1 MSDLDWVLRKLL
13 PGPESFSNEAWAR
26 RLEEF
31 EGRAILFAGI
41 RLPPGYFGARVIV
54 TEGTEA
60 TDGTLY
66 PAAEYILYE
75 ERLPPV
81 HQEHIKTHELAH
93 MALGHPTLVASPEEL
108 AQILADQQLATR
120 FPNLCCR
127 ASSPNHSDESYLAVD
142 GAAERLTRI
151 IYQRALLAKQ
161 QQRVRRH
168 SSHQDLDRELRRL
181 GLD

>member
-1 MSDLDWVLRKLL
+1 LSNLDWVLRSLL
-13 PGPESFSNEAWAR
+13 PDPEAFSNASWAR
-26 RLEEF
+26 QLEEF

-41 RLPPGYFGARVIV
+41 RLPTGYFGARVIIP
-54 TEGTEA
+54 EETEA
-60 TDGTLY
+60 ADGTLY

-93 MALGHPTLVASPEEL
+93 MALGHSTLVASSDEL
-108 AQILADQQLATR
+108 TKILTDQELTRR
-120 FPNLCCR
+120 FPSLCCR
-127 ASSPNHSDESYLAVD
+127 ASSPSRSPASYLVVD
-142 GAAERLTRI
+142 GEAERLTRI
-151 IYQRALLAKQ
+151 IYQRVLLARQ